1 MAMTDTAPVS
11 LPGDSID
18 LGPPGQPLA
27 CYRALPTSGGASR
40 PLLLVHSVNAA
51 ASAGELRPLH
61 EHYGRL
67 RPVYAPDL
75 PGFGRSDRSARDY
88 TPRLMTDALHRVLD
102 AIEREHGPGPVD
114 ALALSLGCEFLARAA
129 VERPQSLRSIALVS
143 PTGFSG
149 RRRRRGPPG
158 STLQVRW
165 LYRALSRPRVGEPL
179 FRVLTRPAVI
189 RYFLRRTFGSRHIDE
204 ALWAL
209 DVATARA
216 PGAWRAPVA
225 FLSAGLFSGD
235 VNTLYEALR
244 LPVWMCHG
252 TRGDFTDYRGRD
264 SVEGCPNWRFQV
276 FDGGAIPWFED
287 AAGFIR
293 AYDEVLAAL
302 DREDA
307 PHPSPT
313 LSRP

>member
-1 MAMTDTAPVS
+1 
-11 LPGDSID
+11 
-18 LGPPGQPLA
+18 
-27 CYRALPTSGGASR
+27 
-40 PLLLVHSVNAA
+40 
-51 ASAGELRPLH
+51 
-61 EHYGRL
+61 
-67 RPVYAPDL
+67 
-75 PGFGRSDRSARDY
+75 
-88 TPRLMTDALHRVLD
+88 
-102 AIEREHGPGPVD
+102 
-114 ALALSLGCEFLARAA
+114 
-129 VERPQSLRSIALVS
+129 
-143 PTGFSG
+143 
-149 RRRRRGPPG
+149 
-158 STLQVRW
+158 
-165 LYRALSRPRVGEPL
+165 
-179 FRVLTRPAVI
+179 
-189 RYFLRRTFGSRHIDE
+189 
-204 ALWAL
+204 
-209 DVATARA
+209 
-216 PGAWRAPVA
+216 VA